1 MSNFM
6 KIATLNIDW
15 AKIYNSPNHFL
26 KIDTLNVIYQAI
38 TGKIH
43 LIEKNN

>member
-1 MSNFM
+1 M

-26 KIDTLNVIYQAI
+26 KIENFLNQQDFDF
-38 TGKIH
+38 
-43 LIEKNN
+43 LILIIDVTR